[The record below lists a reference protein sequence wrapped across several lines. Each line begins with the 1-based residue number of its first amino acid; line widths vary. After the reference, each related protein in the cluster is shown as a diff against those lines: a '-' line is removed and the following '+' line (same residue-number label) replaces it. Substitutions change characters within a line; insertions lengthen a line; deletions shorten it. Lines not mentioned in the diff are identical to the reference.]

1 MDYELHASRCRR
13 SLCEIPSRT
22 ANGGRLTER
31 ARLKEPI
38 KWRGHGN
45 IKGRLSEAGLCDLT
59 PRTASPERIGES
71 SRSSG
76 SDCAAPGRDMA
87 KRTGRC
93 VSLSLRDGV
102 RANSRLDIV
111 THTASHPRKKEHHS
125 TGLLRTSALHACAPR
140 ARAHSVTR
148 QAH

>member
-1 MDYELHASRCRR
+1 MLLSALLPIDIRMFECAYPQLFTLVCWSRDCETGLHVDYELHASRCRR

-38 KWRGHGN
+38 KWQGRGN

-76 SDCAAPGRDMA
+76 SDCAAPGGIWQSGRADVCHYPLGMECA
-87 KRTGRC
+87 RT
-93 VSLSLRDGV
+93 
-102 RANSRLDIV
+102 RAL
-111 THTASHPRKKEHHS
+111 T
-125 TGLLRTSALHACAPR
+125 
-140 ARAHSVTR
+140 
-148 QAH
+148 